1 MSHTSDYTSFLQDFA
16 EDRAPGAF
24 NRGDLLFHLNDQ
36 PLLNVHLLLLA
47 LLPARSLSSI
57 LRLSDKKRKDRQFN
71 RVGII
76 CRYVSYMAYTIFV
89 FVVMV
94 LALPYY
100 VYVEQGFHTDVSTEF
115 KVFLIIV
122 NLQPPLA
129 WVFGLLYFRKGF
141 EDYDVK
147 RVEIGKKYDERI
159 CERANEDGIG
169 AHEWQRARTE
179 TRERERERENRK
191 KRKEGEDSIQS
202 ESEPS
207 TNPDE
212 ENAMVVQSDPTPSL
226 TLAPEPSYHNTDP
239 EEMEVSKKYDD
250 IDSKQKEF
258 FKKHETQSSKAHFRR
273 VAVAMFDDPEIQLDD
288 RTRLNK
294 RTSLHLRLWMA
305 LSLLLNAIYVLWLW
319 LNVYNGPSNFSD
331 LQAWTKGI
339 FIALPLT
346 FWYRL
351 SAPSTLCVF
360 FSSLCGYHI
369 EKMLIYERMH
379 PRRKDRTPKPKP
391 WEKIKFLTRKL
402 TFNILNRES
411 TEKAFQLPFVS
422 IHIVPWVSV
431 SYMVYLTW
439 SDARE
444 LAEAW
449 FFIPYAFLCLAEA
462 FWIFWFAA
470 EITESSIVVR
480 NRIYKDIATKSIDFH
495 DELKSVVGYLEWANQ
510 CYVGFKVLGIP
521 ISRSTAAQA
530 LQLFVVIVVPIIT
543 QRIIAVK

>member
-24 NRGDLLFHLNDQ
+24 NRGDLLFHLHDQ
-36 PLLNVHLLLLA
+36 PLLNMHLLLLA

-71 RVGII
+71 RVGIL
-76 CRYVSYMAYTIFV
+76 CRYYGYKFYTIVV
-89 FVVMV
+89 FLIMM

-100 VYVEQGFHTDVSTEF
+100 VYVEQGFHTDVSTKF

-129 WVFGLLYFRKGF
+129 WLFGLLYFRKGF
-141 EDYDVK
+141 EDYEVK
-147 RVEIGKKYDERI
+147 KVQIGKDYDERI
-159 CERANEDGIG
+159 CERANEDGIK
-169 AHEWQRARTE
+169 AHEWQRERME
-179 TRERERERENRK
+179 TREAESARK
-191 KRKEGEDSIQS
+191 KKKEEDTGRS
-202 ESEPS
+202 ESEPRVS
-207 TNPDE
+207 PDV
-212 ENAMVVQSDPTPSL
+212 ENALAVHSASIS
-226 TLAPEPSYHNTDP
+226 APEPSYHNTDP
-239 EEMEVSKKYDD
+239 EKMESSKKDDD
-250 IDSKQKEF
+250 IDSKQNEF

-273 VAVAMFDDPEIQLDD
+273 VAVAMFDDPEIQLAD
-288 RTRLNK
+288 RARLNK
-294 RTSLHLRLWMA
+294 RTSLHLRVWMA

-319 LNVYNGPSNFSD
+319 LNVYNGPFDFSD
-331 LQAWTKGI
+331 LKAWTKGI
-339 FIALPLT
+339 FIVLPLT

-379 PRRKDRTPKPKP
+379 PRRKEKKSKEKPKS
-391 WEKIKFLTRKL
+391 WEKIKFLSQKL

-411 TEKAFQLPFVS
+411 TEKAFQLSFVS
-422 IHIVPWVSV
+422 IHVVPWVSV